1 MGAAGSG
8 AHFALLHPAQLC
20 RECGQAGA
28 AAVSL
33 DLRFHLISSP
43 ARAGFCWAVSPGIS
57 FPSPA
62 PSCRGSSSRGEQPPA
77 HVGAGLG
84 EPNRWASGQVEQGP
98 WVSPIR
104 FAVLAV
110 GCSHLWAVLGPQPA
124 LHCMCLQS
132 CLSAPSPLRGEPRP
146 ASLLPA
152 PGHGALLPPLPWAYL
167 PPRAPRP
174 PAGVKPAPALQPPC
188 PEEGSQLS
196 ANVPEPMHLAQ
207 P

>member
-132 CLSAPSPLRGEPRP
+132 CLSAPSPLWGEPRP

-152 PGHGALLPPLPWAYL
+152 PGHGALLPLSPGHTSPQGPQTTSRCETCPGPTASLP
-167 PPRAPRP
+167 
-174 PAGVKPAPALQPPC
+174 
-188 PEEGSQLS
+188 
-196 ANVPEPMHLAQ
+196 
-207 P
+207 